1 MKYLNEKWK
10 YKSINRFTLQ
20 AAHMEGPFL
29 SEKYVGANKE
39 KNICKPSIFALNE
52 RNNTLENDIAIVT

>member
-1 MKYLNEKWK
+1 
-10 YKSINRFTLQ
+10 
-20 AAHMEGPFL
+20 MEGPFL